1 MHLAEQ
7 ILNTMNQFEFSL
19 IFLLIFE
26 HIYLLFQA
34 QTLKTYLA
42 FLINFYHMIYRKCQS
57 LPHGILESIIFS
69 ALS

>member
-26 HIYLLFQA
+26 HIYLLF
-34 QTLKTYLA
+34 
-42 FLINFYHMIYRKCQS
+42 
-57 LPHGILESIIFS
+57 
-69 ALS
+69 